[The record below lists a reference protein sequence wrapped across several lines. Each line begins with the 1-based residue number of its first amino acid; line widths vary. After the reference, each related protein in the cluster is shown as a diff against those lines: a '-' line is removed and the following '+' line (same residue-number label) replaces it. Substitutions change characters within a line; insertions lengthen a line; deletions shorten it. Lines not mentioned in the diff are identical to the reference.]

1 MNGSSDTGY
10 CLSFHNS
17 GFISICTDLTSSD
30 LFDGVIPTLTG
41 LDGDM
46 WASQLLTLLNSTG
59 STIELAFAI
68 VISQLE
74 RVELVIFNCPEWR
87 ISVQSISLR
96 DNDGRIIG
104 SSGGL
109 NSITSCNS
117 LVRLCVPATAIN
129 PLVVTVQFD
138 LDTDSNWVHLA
149 EVTFYNDNTTCPPN
163 TFITTVGPTKPTTTA
178 TTTQE
183 MTAATTAALTTPTTT
198 TTTTQGATTV
208 TTAAPTTPTT
218 TATTTQGATTVTTAD
233 PKAPTTTATTT
244 QGATAVTTAAPTTPT
259 TTTTTTQ
266 GATTVTT
273 ADPTTPTTTATTT
286 QGATTVTTADPTT
299 PTTTATTTQGAT
311 TVTTADPTTPTT
323 TATTTQG
330 ATTVTAADPTTPT
343 TTTITTQGATTVTA
357 ADPTTPTTTA
367 TTTLEITIVTITIPT
382 IPTIE
387 TTTAEEMTTATM
399 ESDTTPDN
407 GTVINEGV
415 IIPVVVVI
423 CVVFMIMGIMAA
435 VLIQWRYHK
444 HKTSHH
450 TEGHSHPHTHS
461 HPPPVNKYEQ
471 TGQVCYSSPP
481 EALRQLSSS
490 HDTYSHLRQ
499 SERRGGAQ
507 SEGEYSVVHM
517 KECKGKGEYSVLF
530 HANKHHVL
538 ERDKMEAM
546 RTGDSTTHV
555 YAQIDGVKKGKKKT
569 GSTGVTTH
577 PAAYSSLD
585 MSKSWEMVKP
595 DTHLYDQVVKG
606 KKCEMAIHLHT
617 PDADTA
623 VNHSYAVL
631 EDNREKKKGEVAT
644 HHHTP
649 EADTAVNHSYAVLE
663 DNRQKKKGEV
673 ATHHHTPEAD
683 TAVDHFYAV
692 LEDNHQKKKGQV
704 ASHPHTPEADTAVD
718 QLCAKVDK
726 NQKEKEVCVP
736 LQESGPVY
744 SVLNKPSPP
753 QLPAKS
759 DLLMEDLQT
768 P

>member
-1 MNGSSDTGY
+1 MVNQSSATGHCSSVSSTDTT
-10 CLSFHNS
+10 
-17 GFISICTDLTSSD
+17 SICTDPTSSV
-30 LFDGVIPTLTG
+30 LFDGVIPTLSG

-46 WASQLLTLLNSTG
+46 WASQLLTLNGTG
-59 STIELAFAI
+59 STIELGFGI
-68 VISQLE
+68 TLSQLM
-74 RVELVIFNCPEWR
+74 RVEVTMFNCPEWR

-96 DNDGRIIG
+96 DNDGIVIG
-104 SSGGL
+104 SSGDL
-109 NSITSCNS
+109 NSITSCDS

-129 PLVVTVQFD
+129 PLVVRVQFD
-138 LDTDSNWVHLA
+138 LGTGSNWVHLA
-149 EVTFYNDNTTCPPN
+149 EVTFYNDSTTCPPN
-163 TFITTVGPTKPTTTA
+163 TFITTVGPTKPTTTT

-183 MTAATTAALTTPTTT
+183 MTASTTVALTTHTTT
-198 TTTTQGATTV
+198 TTTTQV
-208 TTAAPTTPTT
+208 
-218 TATTTQGATTVTTAD
+218 
-233 PKAPTTTATTT
+233 
-244 QGATAVTTAAPTTPT
+244 ATAVTTAAPTTPT

-266 GATTVTT
+266 GATTVTI
-273 ADPTTPTTTATTT
+273 AAPTTPTTATTT
-286 QGATTVTTADPTT
+286 QGVTTVTTADPTT
-299 PTTTATTTQGAT
+299 PTTTATTT
-311 TVTTADPTTPTT
+311 
-323 TATTTQG
+323 
-330 ATTVTAADPTTPT
+330 
-343 TTTITTQGATTVTA
+343 
-357 ADPTTPTTTA
+357 
-367 TTTLEITIVTITIPT
+367 LEMT

-399 ESDTTPDN
+399 ESDTTPEN
-407 GTVINEGV
+407 GTAINESV

-423 CVVFMIMGIMAA
+423 CVVFMIVGIMAA

-461 HPPPVNKYEQ
+461 HPPPVNKYEE

-481 EALRQLSSS
+481 EALGQLSPS
-490 HDTYSHLRQ
+490 HDTYSHLQRDT

-530 HANKHHVL
+530 HGNKPHML

-555 YAQIDGVKKGKKKT
+555 YAQIDGVKKGKKET

-585 MSKSWEMVKP
+585 MSKSWEMAKP
-595 DTHLYDQVVKG
+595 DTHLYDQVDKG
-606 KKCEMAIHLHT
+606 KKGEMAAHLHT
-617 PDADTA
+617 PEADTE
-623 VNHSYAVL
+623 VDHFYAVL

-644 HHHTP
+644 H
-649 EADTAVNHSYAVLE
+649 
-663 DNRQKKKGEV
+663 
-673 ATHHHTPEAD
+673 
-683 TAVDHFYAV
+683 
-692 LEDNHQKKKGQV
+692 
-704 ASHPHTPEADTAVD
+704 PHTPETDTAVD
-718 QLCAKVDK
+718 QLRAQVDK
-726 NQKEKEVCVP
+726 NQKEKEVSVP

-744 SVLNKPSPP
+744 SALNKPNPP